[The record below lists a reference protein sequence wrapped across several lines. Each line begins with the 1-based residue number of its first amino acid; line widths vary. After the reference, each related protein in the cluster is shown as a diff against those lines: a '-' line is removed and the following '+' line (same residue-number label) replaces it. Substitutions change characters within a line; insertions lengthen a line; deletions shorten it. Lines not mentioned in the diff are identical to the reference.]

1 MIIKSKINIKGKHIS
16 YIYTHENNDYLA
28 LLLHGFGSNMH
39 EGGNYDILS
48 KKLLENN
55 IDTLRFNYLGHG
67 TSEGNTE
74 DLTIT
79 IAINE
84 ALTLLKKYPHKKV
97 CIVGASYGGGLA
109 TMLTEYIKVD
119 KLVLWSPLIDVK
131 NNVLNPQN
139 HFCKDFLG
147 NEALKQIKE
156 KGYAEFGIKGTKF
169 NMNVFNDAKKY
180 NPKEVLLNYKGKVK
194 IFHGTHDIVVPY
206 TQSLELKK
214 ENISVE
220 IIENACHCFYDD
232 TRKQV
237 ISKTILF
244 LKN

>member
-1 MIIKSKINIKGKHIS
+1 MEPTYRCQKQ
-16 YIYTHENNDYLA
+16 
-28 LLLHGFGSNMH
+28 
-39 EGGNYDILS
+39 
-48 KKLLENN
+48 
-55 IDTLRFNYLGHG
+55 
-67 TSEGNTE
+67 
-74 DLTIT
+74 
-79 IAINE
+79 
-84 ALTLLKKYPHKKV
+84 
-97 CIVGASYGGGLA
+97 C
-109 TMLTEYIKVD
+109 
-119 KLVLWSPLIDVK
+119 
-131 NNVLNPQN
+131 LNPQN